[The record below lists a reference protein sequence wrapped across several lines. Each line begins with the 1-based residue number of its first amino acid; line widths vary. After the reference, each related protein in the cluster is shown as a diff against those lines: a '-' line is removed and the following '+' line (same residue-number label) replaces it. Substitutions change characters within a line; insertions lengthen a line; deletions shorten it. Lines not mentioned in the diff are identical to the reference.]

1 LSKWVTFYRGL
12 LCGDKDFKVHKDK
25 QTAER
30 FYKSQVHYYMR
41 IRPQQ
46 KIRLPICMSIWSG
59 SFIGISA
66 IRFKKDYGDKY
77 EIINDEVVRRVES

>member
-1 LSKWVTFYRGL
+1 MSKWVTFYSGL
-12 LCGDKDFKVHKDK
+12 FCGEKDFVVHKDK

-30 FYKSQVHYYMR
+30 FYKAHVTDYMR

-46 KIRLPICMSIWSG
+46 KIRLPICMSIWRG

-77 EIINDEVVRRVES
+77 EILNDEVVEQEG